1 MATPLFLALPCSS
14 QAGVIALDYI
24 KQVSIQKAPPSF
36 QQPVDCKPTA
46 SKRKKKEEQQ
56 LTEAMISKLQK
67 TIRPVWAVRGLH
79 KSAVEVLKRPAPED
93 TVTASFGKFISE
105 VKPQHLSSVVLH
117 RSKRMV
123 LDSIGVGVIGST
135 TDVFE
140 LALQHCQHMYAP
152 DDISSV
158 YGRRG
163 TRLSPTLA
171 AFVNGVATHSMDF
184 DDTWHPATHP
194 SGAVLPAVLALSDM
208 MSANSKPSGLDFLL
222 AFNIGIEIQ
231 GRLMRFSNEAH
242 NIPNRFHP
250 PSVVGTMGSA
260 AACARLLSLDPS
272 QCSHA
277 LAIATSLSGA
287 PMANAATQSKPLHIG
302 NASRLG
308 LEAALLA
315 SRGLEASSLV
325 LDDVTGVA
333 GFNAFYED
341 YVPQP
346 LELPNDDGH
355 MFLLEEQDMGFK
367 RFPAHLGMH
376 WVADAAASVHKILVG
391 FGPGTVSPAQ
401 VQEILLRVPKSK
413 YINRPFPDSEHE
425 ARHSFQFNA
434 CSALLDGEVTVQSFT
449 PAALKRPDL
458 LALLSRVHMEHP
470 QDNPANF
477 NSMYGEV
484 QVTLVGGDILKGHC
498 DTFYGHWR
506 NPLTNESLRKK
517 FRNNAGAVL
526 PLEKVERLID
536 VVEELDRLGDCRA
549 LLSQLQ

>member
-1 MATPLFLALPCSS
+1 MLCVP
-14 QAGVIALDYI
+14 
-24 KQVSIQKAPPSF
+24 
-36 QQPVDCKPTA
+36 
-46 SKRKKKEEQQ
+46 
-56 LTEAMISKLQK
+56 QK
-67 TIRPVWAVRGLH
+67 TIRPVCAIRSVH
-79 KSAVEVLKRPAPED
+79 KSAVKVVERPAPED
-93 TVTASFGKFISE
+93 TVTGSFGRFISE
-105 VKPQHLSSVVLH
+105 VQPQHLSSVVLH

-123 LDSIGVGVIGST
+123 LDSIGVGLLGST

-171 AFVNGVATHSMDF
+171 AFVNGVAAHSMDF

-194 SGAVLPAVLALSDM
+194 SGAVLPALLAVGDM
-208 MSANSKPSGLDFLL
+208 MPVKPSGPDLLL
-222 AFNIGIEIQ
+222 AFNVGIEIQ
-231 GRLMRFSNEAH
+231 GRLMRFSNAAC
-242 NIPNRFHP
+242 NIPKRFHP

-260 AACARLLSLDPS
+260 AACARLLSLDHS

-277 LAIATSLSGA
+277 LAIAASLSGA

-315 SRGLEASSLV
+315 SRGLEASPLV
-325 LDDVTGVA
+325 LDAVAGVA
-333 GFNAFYED
+333 GFSAFYED

-346 LELPNDDGH
+346 LKSPKDEGH
-355 MFLLEEQDMGFK
+355 VFLLEEQDMGFK

-376 WVADAAASVHKILVG
+376 WVADAAASVHKLLVG
-391 FGPGTVSPAQ
+391 IESGTISPAQ
-401 VQEILLRVPKSK
+401 VQDILLRVPHSK
-413 YINRPFPDSEHE
+413 YINRPFPESEHQ

-434 CSALLDGEVTVQSFT
+434 CSALLDGEVTVQSFS
-449 PAALKRPDL
+449 PAALRRPDL
-458 LALLSRVHMEHP
+458 LALLSRVRVEHP

-477 NSMYGEV
+477 DRMYGEV
-484 QVTLVGGDILKGHC
+484 QVTLVGGDMLRGRC

-526 PLEKVERLID
+526 PPEKVEGLIGA
-536 VVEELDRLGDCRA
+536 VEELDRLGDCA
-549 LLSQLQ
+549 PLLSQLQ